1 MLKHARNGM
10 GSPGELQA
18 EDCKQADIEE
28 GFFFLFLD
36 DIHWGLKLQ

>member
-1 MLKHARNGM
+1 MLKHAWNGM

-28 GFFFLFLD
+28 GCFFFSSFF
-36 DIHWGLKLQ
+36 G